1 MEENLRKI
9 QKLMDAAEGNL
20 TSARNLMRQILEQD
34 PAKPIDVSG
43 KAKDLSV
50 IDEGKIVEGVFNGQ
64 NMLGADNKEYPV
76 PANYASKSKLVE
88 GDTLKL
94 TIAEDGSFVYKQIAP
109 IERKKT
115 VGTLAFDAGSYIVEA
130 DGRDYRVLPASVT
143 YFKGQPGDQVA
154 IIVPK
159 EHESTWAAVENIIKK
174 NLVDEKANAMKVEK
188 TEPEESKP
196 DDEQKTPEIEFPA
209 QADSKT
215 VDQPDRETKKSKD
228 DKTTDDGIK
237 ELEI

>member
-43 KAKDLSV
+43 KAKDLSI
-50 IDEGKIVEGVFNGQ
+50 IDEGKIVEGAFNGQ

-174 NLVDEKANAMKVEK
+174 NPADEGGTTKEEKKEEAKPEVEQN
-188 TEPEESKP
+188 E
-196 DDEQKTPEIEFPA
+196 PEIEFPA
-209 QADSKT
+209 SVETEKT
-215 VDQPDRETKKSKD
+215 VQPDKDNKKSKEY
-228 DKTTDDGIK
+228 KTTDEGIK